1 MMNLQNKLKEINKP
15 IKILMLIYTITSGAF
30 ITIPLLGLIAYPLAV
45 VLLGLIFRIPVSK
58 APMEHENGWTVIFLM
73 SFVVVVLFI
82 LILVVLIKKFKP
94 QIIKI
99 FKWFDNIENYD
110 KIQIITIVELI
121 YFIFWMLHRFS
132 IIAIILLFCLVKRY
146 KLINEIKEYYNNEQ
160 VNTKTLNENINE
172 KEEKDTVAVNKK
184 VTNKTNNL
192 QKLAKQLKNINKAIQ
207 IMVAL
212 YLVGIIVVIQWLLTI
227 VFTGASVSMG
237 LLHLIS
243 KIDATATIDTPFAKM
258 CLYFFTTVI
267 LLLVGIGI
275 AIMIL
280 TPLFKK
286 IYKTLNNP
294 EKYNTIKTVTLIEVI
309 YLAGVTCASFRGNFR
324 LLISSLL
331 SSLLI
336 ALPLILRF
344 KTVLDI
350 EKIYEEKKNN
360 EEQDS
365 KTIQEETKN
374 TDKSE

>member
-30 ITIPLLGLIAYPLAV
+30 ITIPLLGLIAYPLAI
-45 VLLGLIFRIPVSK
+45 VLFGMIFRIPVSK
-58 APMEHENGWTVIFLM
+58 APMENENGWTVIFLM
-73 SFVVVVLFI
+73 SCVVVILFI
-82 LILVVLIKKFKP
+82 LILVALIKKFKP
-94 QIIKI
+94 QIINI

-160 VNTKTLNENINE
+160 LNTKTINENIDE
-172 KEEKDTVAVNKK
+172 KKEKDTVVANKK
-184 VTNKTNNL
+184 VTNKTTKM

-207 IMVAL
+207 IMLAI
-212 YLVGIIVVIQWLLTI
+212 YLVGILAAIQWLLII
-227 VFTGASVSMG
+227 VFTGASASMG
-237 LLHLIS
+237 LVHLIS

-267 LLLVGIGI
+267 LLLVGVGI

-280 TPLFKK
+280 RPLFKK
-286 IYKTLNNP
+286 IYKTLSNP
-294 EKYNTIKTVTLIEVI
+294 EKYKTIKTVTLIELI
-309 YLAGVTCASFRGNFR
+309 YLAWVTCASFRGNFR
-324 LLISSLL
+324 LLTSSLL
-331 SSLLI
+331 TSLLI
-336 ALPLILRF
+336 ALPFILRF

-360 EEQDS
+360 EEQDRN
-365 KTIQEETKN
+365 TIQEETEN